1 MSEVGIS
8 FIKMKGGGN
17 GLSQDEE
24 YWQREKSHQ
33 WILSYLYVF
42 LKISGFNVYA
52 LEKIIPRYYD
62 LLYFV
67 IYSKVVL
74 TLKVPLNFSIKL
86 ENDFPN

>member
-1 MSEVGIS
+1 M
-8 FIKMKGGGN
+8 
-17 GLSQDEE
+17 
-24 YWQREKSHQ
+24 
-33 WILSYLYVF
+33 F